1 MPPVRPRPAYRL
13 GGRDG
18 SDAGDRAKA
27 GKGLVGRPAA
37 WHERGAAIADFAM
50 VSGLVTLVFVA
61 VFQVG
66 LAMHIRNTLI
76 SCASEGARLGA
87 RADIAPEEGAARA
100 RQLITRSISATFA
113 RDVSA
118 SVETVDGVGVVAVH
132 VRARLPVIGPFGPDG
147 RLDVVGR
154 AYLESQ

>member
-1 MPPVRPRPAYRL
+1 MEL
-13 GGRDG
+13 GRRVGRDTHG
-18 SDAGDRAKA
+18 ADLADR
-27 GKGLVGRPAA
+27 GLVSHPWAG
-37 WHERGAAIADFAM
+37 HESGAAIADFAM

-87 RADIAPEEGAARA
+87 RADTAPAEGAARA
-100 RQLITRSISATFA
+100 RQLITRSISGSFA
-113 RDVSA
+113 GDVSA
-118 SVETVDGVGVVAVH
+118 SVELVDGVSVVVVH
-132 VRARLPVIGPFGPDG
+132 VRAPLPVIGPFGPDG